1 LLGFGAK
8 RDGVI
13 NHCFPFRESA
23 EVEGVDGILKLYC
36 EMFHSGTVMSVPRVS
51 QVLSRKPVIKSDESD
66 RDAGNVMVIHSEI
79 KTSTHSLYN

>member
-23 EVEGVDGILKLYC
+23 EVEGVDGILKLYR
-36 EMFHSGTVMSVPRVS
+36 ETFRSGIVMSAPRDFS
-51 QVLSRKPVIKSDESD
+51 GVIKEAGK
-66 RDAGNVMVIHSEI
+66 DAKANMVSNFE
-79 KTSTHSLYN
+79 